1 MVSAAPQLF
10 SLNNP
15 AVKMTTTSAVYGFFK
30 FTSTFDGRSVRCEVK
45 KLPFTFGSSVADD
58 IRIHAPKVQKE
69 HLQVLRL
76 GWNEEE
82 GDKHSNL
89 IIRPS
94 LSEFSFFYK

>member
-1 MVSAAPQLF
+1 M
-10 SLNNP
+10 
-15 AVKMTTTSAVYGFFK
+15 TTSAVYGFFK
-30 FTSTFDGRSVRCEVK
+30 FTSKADGRSGRCEVK
-45 KLPFTFGSSVADD
+45 KLPFTFGSSLTDD

-94 LSEFSFFYK
+94 LSEFSFF